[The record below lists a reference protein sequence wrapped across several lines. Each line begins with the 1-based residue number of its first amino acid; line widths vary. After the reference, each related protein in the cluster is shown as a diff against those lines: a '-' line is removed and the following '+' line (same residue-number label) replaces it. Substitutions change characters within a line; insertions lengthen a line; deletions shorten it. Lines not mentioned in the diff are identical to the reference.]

1 MKNTNERD
9 VTIDELNEV
18 LSKYEAEYWDEELRE
33 DKEELAKLASI
44 IDNSS
49 NEDAVEDAKELKAKI
64 EEDMIWKVFDQNNDP
79 WSDNVP
85 KLAKILESCD
95 GQTVL
100 DFICN
105 NLGTFWL
112 GSVYYF
118 ADCLGDLEKYF
129 NATLNWDAII
139 KDYFENSDAYGDEY
153 DPVGYFCNRSGHN
166 ISGGDVFRCISIDFI
181 MHEYFTLFQEYIIW
195 PSGGGREFVEKVAP
209 RVDDFCDCD
218 AHTVAA
224 ICAEDD
230 LGNAGIIDM
239 KKLAS
244 RIDWKELIS
253 WKDDGDKASIAI
265 YNYFTENFPD
275 ILKEVAS

>member
-33 DKEELAKLASI
+33 DKEELAKLARI

-64 EEDMIWKVFDQNNDP
+64 EEDMIWKVFDQNNP

-95 GQTVL
+95 GQAVL

-139 KDYFENSDAYGDEY
+139 KDYFENPDVYGNEY

-209 RVDDFCDCD
+209 RVDDLCDCD

-253 WKDDGDKASIAI
+253 WKDDGDRASIAI
-265 YNYFTENFPD
+265 YNYFTENFSD